1 MTFLSHISVTA
12 SLFHTSQACCPVS
25 DHPFS
30 PDHVMP
36 NSTFERAV
44 AAVGTDYLAHPVWDK
59 YLAFEE
65 EQAALMANRSYL
77 IALYSRVLTIPQRD
91 LDKYYQG

>member
-1 MTFLSHISVTA
+1 MLVIIYLTVPRCVQIRAHSI
-12 SLFHTSQACCPVS
+12 
-25 DHPFS
+25 
-30 PDHVMP
+30 
-36 NSTFERAV
+36 FERAA

-65 EQAALMANRSYL
+65 EQAALLGSRSHL
-77 IALYSRVLTIPQRD
+77 IALYSRILTIPQRD